1 MLTYLLQSISIPKEF
16 LNELNKIFFEFLW
29 SNKVEK
35 IKRKMLI
42 GPKIDGGLD
51 MIELNIFTKT
61 IRVKWINLLNNE
73 TQATWKII
81 PRFFLNQF
89 GKHLLL
95 FKMNVDSVK
104 SLPKPKTSLP
114 IFYSEIIEIWI
125 YTKSQM
131 ISPYIQPNTFYD
143 IRKQVLWGNKYI
155 KRNGKCLI
163 FHNWIESNIIYVND
177 ILSNE
182 GTISEAYILNKLNN
196 KRNWV
201 SEIYSIKQS
210 IPKTWLNILK
220 KEISVKSQVKTTLTE
235 GLLASI
241 KDMSNKEIKIQF
253 IKHNMFIF
261 FGNVTLILKL
271 IGNSYIIF

>member
-1 MLTYLLQSISIPKEF
+1 
-16 LNELNKIFFEFLW
+16 
-29 SNKVEK
+29 
-35 IKRKMLI
+35 MLI
-42 GPKIDGGLD
+42 GPTIDGGLD
-51 MIELNIFTKT
+51 MIDLNIFTKT

-95 FKMNVDSVK
+95 FNMNVDSVK

-131 ISPYIQPNTFYD
+131 ISPYIKPNTFYD

-177 ILSNE
+177 ILSN
-182 GTISEAYILNKLNN
+182 
-196 KRNWV
+196 
-201 SEIYSIKQS
+201 
-210 IPKTWLNILK
+210 
-220 KEISVKSQVKTTLTE
+220 
-235 GLLASI
+235 
-241 KDMSNKEIKIQF
+241 
-253 IKHNMFIF
+253 
-261 FGNVTLILKL
+261 
-271 IGNSYIIF
+271 